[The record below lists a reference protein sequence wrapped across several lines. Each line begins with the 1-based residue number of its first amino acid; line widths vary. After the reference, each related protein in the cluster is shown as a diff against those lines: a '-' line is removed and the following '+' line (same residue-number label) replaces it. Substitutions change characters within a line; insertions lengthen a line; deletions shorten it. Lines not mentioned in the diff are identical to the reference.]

1 MQTNASLIQ
10 FESVTMLLVA
20 RRPRSKIGTT
30 WLHHAV
36 SGGDAAGRGTRG
48 GLVLWGVAFARAR
61 RHVDGRIE
69 VHWDVLGA

>member
-20 RRPRSKIGTT
+20 RRPRLKIGTT
-30 WLHHAV
+30 WLHH
-36 SGGDAAGRGTRG
+36 AAGRGTRG